1 MEDWASCC
9 MNERRLYLVFAGNQ
23 EARTFKEVWWL
34 KQSAVMVVVVHEAQQ
49 EVASRK
55 TNLCEDKRRILLN
68 LCRNQ
73 ESKHIVREPASSPG
87 VPNSEKNHRKVRH
100 ETSSEI
106 FSTTKPTNYLQPFSH
121 KES

>member
-1 MEDWASCC
+1 MRGACT
-9 MNERRLYLVFAGNQ
+9 LYLLETRKQ
-23 EARTFKEVWWL
+23 ARTFKEVWWL

-73 ESKHIVREPASSPG
+73 ESKHIVREPASSPR
-87 VPNSEKNHRKVRH
+87 VTQQRE
-100 ETSSEI
+100 ESSEGA
-106 FSTTKPTNYLQPFSH
+106 PRDVL
-121 KES
+121 